1 MRYVILDTETTG
13 LSAQQGDKMVEIG
26 AIEMVDRQVKPNHFH
41 HYINP
46 QRDIPEQVVR
56 IHGID
61 NAKVADAPTFNDIAD
76 DFLAFIEGAT
86 LVIHNASFDLSFI
99 MHGLAELGKPSIGEV
114 QVVDTLEMARKRFPG
129 RKNSLDALCD
139 RFEIARGHRSLHGAL
154 LDSELLAEV
163 YLALTGGRQFSLQ
176 MDNPARKASSFVRLA
191 GVRSQQ
197 RERIETAAI
206 TQRAAPPIAE
216 GEQQAHLSMLERIMQ
231 ESGGSLIWQQPSVDG
246 AGA

>member
-13 LSAQQGDKMVEIG
+13 LSPQQGHKMVEIG
-26 AIEMVDRQVKPNHFH
+26 AIEMIGRRVQPNHFH

-56 IHGID
+56 IHGISND
-61 NAKVADAPTFNDIAD
+61 KVTDAPTFADLAD

-86 LVIHNASFDLSFI
+86 LVIHNASFDLGFI
-99 MHGLAELGKPSIGEV
+99 MNELDGLGKPSIAEIPV
-114 QVVDTLEMARKRFPG
+114 IDTLEMARKRYSG

-197 RERIETAAI
+197 REREETATI
-206 TQRAAPPIAE
+206 TQRAAPPVAE
-216 GEQQAHLSMLERIMQ
+216 SEQQAHRSMLERIMQ
-231 ESGGSLIWQQPSVDG
+231 ESGGSLIWKQSELEVL
-246 AGA
+246 A